1 MKIKSSVNDKL
12 LKENIEKVNDLF
24 SKVMWG
30 VLGILVGYFFVAK
43 AGWLRVDERFI
54 IKWGLCILLLN
65 VVNVILDK
73 SNVSEKV
80 RKYYL
85 IFAMQIAL
93 VFGASDVRIGYHI
106 LYVIVPVASCIY
118 FDKKLTTIISIVA
131 LISMNL
137 CIVYVSA
144 DRVANVYTTYTRKRY
159 IISNTIGYSAEFLAL
174 MLVLWLLTTRI
185 LQLMNNLIEKNKNIV
200 DMQFKIISSFAGL
213 IESRDDD
220 TGHHVK
226 RTQRFVEVIL
236 EAMDEK
242 EIYKEEMKQL
252 DIDIVTIAAQLH
264 DIGKIKVSDMIL
276 NKKGKLTNEEYDI
289 IKIHTSEGK
298 EIIEKYLEGVE
309 ENDFIDEAKKIALS
323 HHERWDG
330 NGYPEGLKE
339 KEIPLSAR
347 VMAVADVFDALV
359 NKRCYKEAFSLEK
372 SFSIIEE
379 GAGTQFD
386 PEVVSAFL
394 SKKEEISDIYNEQ
407 RNNI

>member
-1 MKIKSSVNDKL
+1 
-12 LKENIEKVNDLF
+12 
-24 SKVMWG
+24 MWG

-43 AGWLRVDERFI
+43 AGWLRVDEGFI

-226 RTQRFVEVIL
+226 
-236 EAMDEK
+236 
-242 EIYKEEMKQL
+242 
-252 DIDIVTIAAQLH
+252 
-264 DIGKIKVSDMIL
+264 
-276 NKKGKLTNEEYDI
+276 
-289 IKIHTSEGK
+289 
-298 EIIEKYLEGVE
+298 
-309 ENDFIDEAKKIALS
+309 
-323 HHERWDG
+323 
-330 NGYPEGLKE
+330 
-339 KEIPLSAR
+339 
-347 VMAVADVFDALV
+347 
-359 NKRCYKEAFSLEK
+359 
-372 SFSIIEE
+372 
-379 GAGTQFD
+379 
-386 PEVVSAFL
+386 
-394 SKKEEISDIYNEQ
+394 
-407 RNNI
+407 